1 MTLKP
6 RLPWIPSHDRDQE
19 VPEEPQKTETP
30 TVAEAQSDGASDA
43 DPLGG
48 AFDAVARVVREEMKS
63 IRQDMISRIEALRES
78 QQKAL
83 SEFTERTKDS
93 IAMLRDKLESAKEH
107 ANDRSE
113 EVKAG
118 LERILADKEQKL
130 ETEMNALSSSLSG
143 VRQDL
148 HQEIATSGQV
158 STLLNNMADVFAK
171 QQELPSRPHDSSK

>member
-1 MTLKP
+1 MRFRP
-6 RLPWIPSHDRDQE
+6 RLPLTASQVQE

-30 TVAEAQSDGASDA
+30 TVAEAQSDAVSDA

-63 IRQDMISRIEALRES
+63 IRQDMISRIETLHES

-83 SEFTERTKDS
+83 SEYAERTKGS
-93 IAMLRDKLESAKEH
+93 IAMLRDQLESAKEH

-130 ETEMNALSSSLSG
+130 EAEMNALSSSLSG

-148 HQEIATSGQV
+148 KQQVATSDQV
-158 STLLNNMADVFAK
+158 SALLNNMANVFAEPQK
-171 QQELPSRPHDSSK
+171 LPPRPHDSR